1 MKKSNFKQLV
11 SLSLSASLFVGVFG
25 TVVMAQTDSSKESTE
40 TETVIKDEEHFSPL
54 AEYLNTAM
62 DLFTEEFPD
71 AELIEIDI
79 ELEKEGHY
87 DIQLTGQDSQHEYE
101 LDYDTEKE
109 KVIERETDRENDNE
123 RALPL
128 DDLLS
133 IDEINE
139 IALTE
144 AGFGEITEW
153 TLDWDNDEDDDE
165 GQALVCWDIKIED
178 KDSNREVA
186 LEIAA
191 LTGDILSIGHDD

>member
-1 MKKSNFKQLV
+1 MEKSSFKQLL
-11 SLSLSASLFVGVFG
+11 SLSLSASLFIGGYG
-25 TVVMAQTDSSKESTE
+25 TVVMAQTDSSDDSAE
-40 TETVIKDEEHFSPL
+40 TETVKTDEENLSPL

-62 DLFTEEFPD
+62 DLFAEEYPD

-79 ELEKEGHY
+79 DLEKEGHY
-87 DIQLTGQDSQHEYE
+87 DIQLTGQDSEHEYE

-109 KVIERETDRENDNE
+109 KVTDRETDREDDNE

-128 DDLLS
+128 EDLLS

-153 TLDWDNDEDDDE
+153 TLDWDNDD
-165 GQALVCWDIKIED
+165 GQAHVCWDIKIED
-178 KDSNREVA
+178 KDSKREVD
-186 LEIAA
+186 LEIDA
-191 LTGDILSIGHDD
+191 LTGDVLSIDHDD